1 MSINLPSYSP
11 TSSFIAPPGSTF
23 TLGISRTKLPTSTS
37 LPSAD
42 TNDKSTDQHGGMSGG
57 AVAGLVIGILVVL
70 ACIVV
75 GALYL
80 LKRRRKRLMQ
90 IGRQH
95 GCPDTYQSRNQ
106 PNNNEDDEN
115 NTDGNAV
122 EKGFGAI
129 SGFFSGVV
137 AKARKATSGNSP
149 SPLSNS
155 TRGVAKH
162 QKERAQSPTQMTGH
176 ERMLDRS
183 AYSPTPGM
191 TPASPFQT
199 HRSGVLPPSG
209 SLVLPPLDQS
219 DYMQQQPLLYQQQ
232 QPLLCQQQSLQQPTL
247 AQSITTPASQPYSYQ
262 PGTGLVSVPVTLPPA
277 HQYHQQQQQQQPQQ
291 QQQQQHHHQQ
301 HHHQQHHHQ
310 QHHHQQQHH
319 QQVFAQPPIQF
330 SPQPYQPAPGA
341 GNYYSAPPM
350 PVSSVPQQS
359 HYQQQVA
366 PPSSSVAVSQA
377 RSISPDPTTVFLPGD
392 ASRPLLGQGLFKIV
406 PDAEDEEEA
415 KRGAAAAEQP
425 SSSMSPL
432 ELNLDGDL
440 ISSVI
445 TYENQDQRFQALETS
460 RTNTPTHNASASGM
474 GRQGFNDKQELD
486 EEDDDLGCSQQDTPH
501 DIVIVGSDIV
511 LEPLPSEKARAKAK
525 AIADAANASQDAA
538 TENDRQHEPLP
549 STSSSAGRNQA
560 GPAGRG
566 LQRVATIG
574 SVLPTMGTEEYLERT
589 DDKEEYSFG
598 LHGDRRAIAGSS
610 GSMPKVI
617 HPPTMTSLGLSAQ
630 GDIVSSAPI
639 SSSTTTTTT
648 TATAGSHSV
657 PSPVVEYPNHT
668 PDATSATVPP
678 PLARST
684 KPSLKNKY

>member
-1 MSINLPSYSP
+1 MSIILPPYIT
-11 TSSFIAPPGSTF
+11 TSSFIAPTASTF
-23 TLGISRTKLPTSTS
+23 TSGISRTKLPTSTS
-37 LPSAD
+37 LSSTD
-42 TNDKSTDQHGGMSGG
+42 TNDKNTDQHGGMSGG
-57 AVAGLVIGILVVL
+57 AIAGIVIGILVVL
-70 ACIVV
+70 VCSVV
-75 GALYL
+75 GAFYL

-95 GCPDTYQSRNQ
+95 GCPDTYQSL
-106 PNNNEDDEN
+106 
-115 NTDGNAV
+115 
-122 EKGFGAI
+122 GAI

-149 SPLSNS
+149 SPLSSS

-176 ERMLDRS
+176 ERMLDRG

-191 TPASPFQT
+191 TPAHRSTSPFPT
-199 HRSGVLPPSG
+199 HQSGVLPPSG

-232 QPLLCQQQSLQQPTL
+232 QPLLCQQQPLQQPLQQPTL

-262 PGTGLVSVPVTLPPA
+262 PGTGLVSVPLTLPPA
-277 HQYHQQQQQQQPQQ
+277 
-291 QQQQQHHHQQ
+291 QHHHQQ
-301 HHHQQHHHQ
+301 HHHQQ
-310 QHHHQQQHH
+310 
-319 QQVFAQPPIQF
+319 VYAQPPIQF

-341 GNYYSAPPM
+341 GNFYSAPPM
-350 PVSSVPQQS
+350 PVTSVPQQLP
-359 HYQQQVA
+359 YQQQVA
-366 PPSSSVAVSQA
+366 PGIFSAPPPPPPPPSSVAVSQA

-406 PDAEDEEEA
+406 PDAEDEEES
-415 KRGAAAAEQP
+415 KRAAAAAEQP
-425 SSSMSPL
+425 SSSIAPL

-474 GRQGFNDKQELD
+474 GRQGFDDKQELD
-486 EEDDDLGCSQQDTPH
+486 EEDDDLGSSQQDTPH

-538 TENDRQHEPLP
+538 TENDRKHEPLP
-549 STSSSAGRNQA
+549 STSSPASRNQA
-560 GPAGRG
+560 GPVGRG

-598 LHGDRRAIAGSS
+598 LHGDRRALAGSS
-610 GSMPKVI
+610 DSMPKVV
-617 HPPTMTSLGLSAQ
+617 HPPTMTSLGRGAQ
-630 GDIVSSAPI
+630 GDIVSSAPT
-639 SSSTTTTTT
+639 SSSTTTT
-648 TATAGSHSV
+648 ATARSHSV
-657 PSPVVEYPNHT
+657 PSPVVEHPNHT
-668 PDATSATVPP
+668 PDATSAVVPP

-684 KPSLKNKY
+684 KPGLKNKY